1 MKYEHADKPLMHLFM
16 HIGKLLNER
25 LRCSL
30 GEEGIHFG
38 QARILTS
45 LIRHGPLTQ
54 KAIGQGLGIKPATV
68 TNMVKR
74 MEASG
79 LIERRRDAHDDRT
92 IRITLTST
100 GKEAAEFALTVMEQI
115 EDEIRSGLGGEETDT
130 LHGPLERVRN
140 LLGGSDPT
148 I

>member
-1 MKYEHADKPLMHLFM
+1 MKYEHDDKPLMHLFM
-16 HIGKLLNER
+16 HIGKLLNDR
-25 LRCSL
+25 LRASL
-30 GEEGIHFG
+30 GEKGIHFG

-45 LIRHGPLTQ
+45 LIRHGQLTQ

-68 TNMVKR
+68 SNMVKR

-92 IRITLTST
+92 IRITLTSA
-100 GKEAAEFALTVMEQI
+100 GREAAEFVLVVMEQI

-130 LHGPLERVRN
+130 LRGPLERVRN